1 MLMRWRWLNR
11 CSRWKQ
17 TRCHVDTWSREER
30 QRYLLQCDFLC
41 EKVKLIT
48 GRITDA
54 LLIQWNQELRI
65 HTVKISTN
73 RVKHPAL
80 QSKDVPALKVL
91 SLNEEQWRGTLT
103 NFGANLLPLCSW
115 ELPSSAVRNLFLIV
129 YYSSIAASFAY
140 LPQSYFHPHHNN
152 TTPLHPK
159 FLIRKVRLTSIFL
172 HWHPFTLS
180 VTHLVPQKT
189 SGTRAAISPRFHPLV
204 AIPVSK
210 LRYNT
215 LVFSCSPKYEEVNT
229 TLKGTIWM
237 NIWCETR
244 TIEHS

>member
-17 TRCHVDTWSREER
+17 TRCHVDTWSRDER

-80 QSKDVPALKVL
+80 QPKDVPALKVL
-91 SLNEEQWRGTLT
+91 SLNEEQWRGILT
-103 NFGANLLPLCSW
+103 HFSANLPLLCSW
-115 ELPSSAVRNLFLIV
+115 ELPSSAVRNLFLITV
-129 YYSSIAASFAY
+129 YFSSIAAAFAC
-140 LPQSYFHPHHNN
+140 LPQSYFHP
-152 TTPLHPK
+152 
-159 FLIRKVRLTSIFL
+159 FS
-172 HWHPFTLS
+172 LS
-180 VTHLVPQKT
+180 VIHMVPQKT
-189 SGTRAAISPRFHPLV
+189 FGTRAAISPRFHPLA

-210 LRYNT
+210 IRYIT

-229 TLKGTIWM
+229 SLKGTIWM